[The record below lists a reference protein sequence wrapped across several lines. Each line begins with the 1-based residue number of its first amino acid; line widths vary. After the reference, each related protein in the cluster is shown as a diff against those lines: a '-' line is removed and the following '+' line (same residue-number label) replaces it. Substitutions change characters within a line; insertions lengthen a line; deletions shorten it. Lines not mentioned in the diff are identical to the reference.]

1 MCSYEFLLIYTS
13 IHSNYSLY
21 GKSIAQVN
29 VHRDLGLILQEN
41 LKWDNHYNHISAKA
55 YRQLGLIKRTFSSI
69 NSVFTKKRL
78 YLSLVRSQLTYG
90 SMLWRPLLIKD
101 ITSLEKI
108 QRRATKFILGH
119 NSTNLSYKERLIQ
132 LNILPLMYYLEL
144 ADIMMFVNSYKSTS
158 CRFNILQ
165 FVTVSNSN
173 TRSSDKLT
181 LKHTISFSNQQR
193 HFILIVFRDF
203 GILCHLSTLTYLVK
217 LSESESRHF
226 LSTLTYRVKLSES
239 ESRHFLSTL
248 TYLVKLSESKSRHFL
263 STSSDLSSQT
273 IRIRIKTFLIDL
285 DLSSQTIRIKI
296 KTFLIDFDLSSQ
308 TIRIRIKTFLWEQFL
323 NNFVSDCPCTFH
335 FKCPCSRCS

>member
-1 MCSYEFLLIYTS
+1 MFLVFINDLPDSVKFSNIHLFADDTKCSHAIKALEDVTQLQEDIDNLHCWSDQWTLLFNESKCVHMSFYSSTPS
-13 IHSNYSLY
+13 VHSNYSLY

-29 VHRDLGLILQEN
+29 MHIDLGLILQEN

-90 SMLWRPLLIKD
+90 SMLWRPLPIKD
-101 ITSLEKI
+101 ITSFEKI

-119 NSTNLSYKERLIQ
+119 NSTNLSYKERLIR

-173 TRSSDKLT
+173 T
-181 LKHTISFSNQQR
+181 
-193 HFILIVFRDF
+193 
-203 GILCHLSTLTYLVK
+203 
-217 LSESESRHF
+217 
-226 LSTLTYRVKLSES
+226 
-239 ESRHFLSTL
+239 
-248 TYLVKLSESKSRHFL
+248 
-263 STSSDLSSQT
+263 
-273 IRIRIKTFLIDL
+273 
-285 DLSSQTIRIKI
+285 
-296 KTFLIDFDLSSQ
+296 
-308 TIRIRIKTFLWEQFL
+308 
-323 NNFVSDCPCTFH
+323 
-335 FKCPCSRCS
+335 